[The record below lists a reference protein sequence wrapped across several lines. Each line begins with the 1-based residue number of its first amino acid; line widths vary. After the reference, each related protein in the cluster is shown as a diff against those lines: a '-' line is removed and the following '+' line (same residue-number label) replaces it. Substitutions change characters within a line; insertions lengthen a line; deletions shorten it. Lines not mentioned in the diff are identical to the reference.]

1 MGLAEI
7 PQPVLLSSKTSWSS
21 LSPELTRGIY
31 SVFILR
37 QSGCPFFYRLYDA
50 KCSETDPA
58 ILGGFFT
65 ALSLF
70 AKEVTTGEIETI
82 TTSPCRY
89 TFHHLQEGLLVLCS
103 SKDFNSVLLER
114 IVKRITSLVLTKYGK
129 VLCKPHPA
137 SVTAPKL
144 GMRIDLIFEE
154 ILGKYSKKTRL

>member
-1 MGLAEI
+1 LGVAEI
-7 PQPVLLSSKTSWSS
+7 PQPVLLSSKTSLTS
-21 LSPELTRGIY
+21 LSPELIKGIY

-37 QSGCPFFYRLYDA
+37 QSGCPFFYRVYDD

-70 AKEVTTGEIETI
+70 AKEVTAGQIETI

-114 IVKRITSLVLTKYGK
+114 IVKRITSLFLRKYDK
-129 VLCKPHPA
+129 LLCKPYPA

-144 GMRIDLIFEE
+144 GARIDSIFEE
-154 ILGKYSKKTRL
+154 VLGKYSRKTKV